1 MGKEIPQAA
10 FLCCS
15 LRQIKGD
22 NKIRGNILLM
32 ERVTALSE

>member
-22 NKIRGNILLM
+22 NKIRGNIPLM